1 MNIFPRLQH
10 KDVFDLI
17 KKYDLYNDIHR
28 MIIPLFQLDKM
39 KTISMLKEKDKISS
53 DIVVQQLEPRQDYL
67 FAVRLFSK
75 QISWIKLKN
84 SKIFLRQYLDALDV
98 EQSGRYH
105 SKLVNLYAKFD
116 SKKLLSF
123 LKRSNN
129 YPIQEALDIC
139 KREFFYEEM
148 VYLLGRMGNT
158 SEALS
163 IIIHK
168 LKNIQTA
175 IDFCKEHDDMDL
187 WNDLINQ
194 SLDRPD
200 IMTKLLDGIVGKT
213 SITHCGLSYRKL
225 MKWNDFRFY

>member
-1 MNIFPRLQH
+1 
-10 KDVFDLI
+10 
-17 KKYDLYNDIHR
+17 
-28 MIIPLFQLDKM
+28 MIIPLFQLDKA
-39 KTISMLKEKDKISS
+39 KTISMLKEKNKISS
-53 DIVVQQLEPRQDYL
+53 DIVVQQLEPKQEFL
-67 FAVRLFSK
+67 FAVRLFS
-75 QISWIKLKN
+75 IFFGLN
-84 SKIFLRQYLDALDV
+84 VKINLIGLQYLDALDV

-200 IMTKLLDGIVGKT
+200 IMTKLLDGIVGKA
-213 SITHCGLSYRKL
+213 IQIGIELSYGNKI
-225 MKWNDFRFY
+225 K

>member
-1 MNIFPRLQH
+1 
-10 KDVFDLI
+10 
-17 KKYDLYNDIHR
+17 
-28 MIIPLFQLDKM
+28 MIIPLFQLDEA
-39 KTISMLKEKDKISS
+39 KTIAMLKEKNKISL
-53 DIVVQQLEPRQDYL
+53 DIVVQQLEPRQDFL
-67 FAVRLFSK
+67 FAVTNTLFEIDTFNGTLWSY
-75 QISWIKLKN
+75 
-84 SKIFLRQYLDALDV
+84 FQYLDALDV

-105 SKLVNLYAKFD
+105 SKLVNLYAEYD
-116 SKKLLSF
+116 RKKLLSF

-139 KREFFYEEM
+139 KRKLFYEEM

-163 IIIHK
+163 IIIHN

-200 IMTKLLDGIVGKT
+200 IMTKLLDGIVGKEIVVFGIDKKKK
-213 SITHCGLSYRKL
+213 SIDICWTPFQVSSTRK
-225 MKWNDFRFY
+225 F

>member
-1 MNIFPRLQH
+1 M
-10 KDVFDLI
+10 
-17 KKYDLYNDIHR
+17 
-28 MIIPLFQLDKM
+28 
-39 KTISMLKEKDKISS
+39 
-53 DIVVQQLEPRQDYL
+53 
-67 FAVRLFSK
+67 
-75 QISWIKLKN
+75 
-84 SKIFLRQYLDALDV
+84 
-98 EQSGRYH
+98 
-105 SKLVNLYAKFD
+105 NLYAKYD

-139 KREFFYEEM
+139 KRELFYEEM

-168 LKNIQTA
+168 LQNIQTA

-200 IMTKLLDGIVGKT
+200 IMTKLLDGIVGNLA
-213 SITHCGLSYRKL
+213 LSK
-225 MKWNDFRFY
+225 